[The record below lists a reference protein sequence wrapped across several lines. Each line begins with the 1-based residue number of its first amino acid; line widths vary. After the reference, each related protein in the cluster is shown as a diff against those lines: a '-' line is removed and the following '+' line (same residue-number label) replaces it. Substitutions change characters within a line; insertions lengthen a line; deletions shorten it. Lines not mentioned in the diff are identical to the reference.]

1 MFFFAI
7 PLYVPFLLKKKTAK
21 KKKSSILSDSTP
33 LILQSRTLKTAKKKT
48 SSFFFFLAGKIA
60 WAFQNQRRSKER
72 LYFDE
77 LGRLELEERNDSRY
91 PWNTRDLHWSCLENL
106 TVCFRCCLHFLHGLF
121 RCVLQLHCFL
131 VKTPLFS
138 LGIELLL

>member
-48 SSFFFFLAGKIA
+48 SSFFFFSPEKSPELSRIRGEVKKDYILTNWVVLNWKREMIVDIPGTPGTFTGLVLRISQCVFAAASISYMVSSG
-60 WAFQNQRRSKER
+60 AFFN
-72 LYFDE
+72 YTAF
-77 LGRLELEERNDSRY
+77 
-91 PWNTRDLHWSCLENL
+91 W
-106 TVCFRCCLHFLHGLF
+106 
-121 RCVLQLHCFL
+121 
-131 VKTPLFS
+131 
-138 LGIELLL
+138 